1 MELSEFERSWLSP
14 ASGFRKELVREF
26 DLRQPTPS
34 NPFWAKSEIQ
44 SVFPCSEGVV
54 WDKLHGYRVL
64 ARCGKW
70 TCDYCGDLR
79 KGAIKSEIQALRE
92 RHQGL
97 SVFSVLTF
105 RTLKSGLVKAKGKG
119 YLSDASVK
127 AVVRRFVGEA
137 GKILGT
143 RACFK
148 GWEPHKSGAPHL
160 NILWFGVR
168 RDFTT
173 CNILNK
179 RDGKYDMRLQCRHC
193 DACKLREIWR
203 SITGAPRS
211 THVIVKGKAGGYVT
225 KYITKFGNEF
235 NGFWERFR
243 RYSFSRACKR
253 SPDIV
258 PVYRYIGNWLRHSGL
273 WKHGLQKPGLEKN
286 VDYLTDYYLFTQNE
300 TEYKKVAEQVWQGYR
315 HARKICAAPQTHTHT
330 QHTICLPV
338 PYWSPSRIHAWGGVD
353 KVWEWFGRAYGE
365 DTKEL
370 CIMNIKNAVEYY
382 KGAIL

>member
-14 ASGFRKELVREF
+14 ASGFEKELVRPI

-44 SVFPCSEGVV
+44 SVFPCSVGVIY
-54 WDKLHGYRVL
+54 DPLHKHRVL

-70 TCDYCGDLR
+70 TCEYCGDLR
-79 KGAIKSEIQALRE
+79 KGAIMSEIQALRE
-92 RHQGL
+92 RHKGL
-97 SVFSVLTF
+97 PVFSVLTF

-127 AVVRRFVGEA
+127 AIVRRFCGEA

-143 RACFK
+143 QAYFK
-148 GWEPHKSGAPHL
+148 GWEPHKSGAPHC
-160 NILWFGVR
+160 NIMWFGAR

-193 DACKLREIWR
+193 DACRLREIWK

-211 THVIVKGKAGGYVT
+211 THVIAKGKAGGYVT

-235 NGFWERFR
+235 DGFWERFR

-258 PVYRYIGNWLRHSGL
+258 PVYRYIGNWLRNSRL
-273 WKHGLQKPGLEKN
+273 WKFGLPEKGLEPQI
-286 VDYLTDYYLFTQNE
+286 DYLTDYYAFTRNE
-300 TEYKKVAEQVWQGYR
+300 TEFLKVKSSAWEGW
-315 HARKICAAPQTHTHT
+315 RKRRVICAAPQTHTHT

-338 PYWSPSRIHAWGGVD
+338 PYWSPSRILAWGGVD
-353 KVWEWFGRAYGE
+353 EVWNWFGRRFGE

-370 CIMNIKNAVEYY
+370 CIMNIKKVMNQY
-382 KGAIL
+382 KEVLL